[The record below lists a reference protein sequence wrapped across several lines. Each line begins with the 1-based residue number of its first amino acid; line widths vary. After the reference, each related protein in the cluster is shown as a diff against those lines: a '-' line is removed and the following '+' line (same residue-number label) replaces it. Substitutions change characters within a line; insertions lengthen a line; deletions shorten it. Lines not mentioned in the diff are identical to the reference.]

1 MLDAFCLFVYQ
12 EYANG
17 QVASV
22 TWQSQNTDK
31 SIFNP
36 QGKAFFILNICETG
50 SYRQLV
56 HVQHRILFNY
66 FI

>member
-1 MLDAFCLFVYQ
+1 MLDAFCLFVNQ

-36 QGKAFFILNICETG
+36 QGRHF
-50 SYRQLV
+50 
-56 HVQHRILFNY
+56 LFLTFVKPVLIDN
-66 FI
+66 